1 MTKGPQ
7 RRGRA
12 HNSSYLLLV
21 LTQYAK
27 FGVFRQCQGPPLNTS
42 VQVLCYNF
50 DVHNG
55 TGVYGNTITVDFKFQ
70 NLFLVDFFT
79 VCAVPI

>member
-1 MTKGPQ
+1 MVGFFFDT
-7 RRGRA
+7 
-12 HNSSYLLLV
+12 HVNFHYYFV
-21 LTQYAK
+21 LSLTG
-27 FGVFRQCQGPPLNTS
+27 FGSIRQIWRIQGPPLNTS